1 MKTFTKLALLPGLL
15 SGLFVGSIGLSGAAF
30 ARDLGPDEALKLR
43 DSGKIQSFEKLNEL
57 ALAQH
62 PGGVIRETELEN
74 EYGRY
79 IYQLEV
85 VDAKGVEWDLEL
97 DATSGEIL
105 KNHQDD

>member
-1 MKTFTKLALLPGLL
+1 MKTTHKYLLVAGLITFTGNLH
-15 SGLFVGSIGLSGAAF
+15 

-43 DSGKIQSFEKLNEL
+43 DSGTIQSFEKLNEL

-74 EYGRY
+74 ELGRY

-85 VDAKGVEWDLEL
+85 VDAQGVEWDLEL
-97 DATSGEIL
+97 DATNGQIL

>member
-1 MKTFTKLALLPGLL
+1 MKTTHKYLLIASLITLAA
-15 SGLFVGSIGLSGAAF
+15 SVQ

-43 DSGKIQSFEKLNEL
+43 DSGTIQSFEKLNEL

-74 EYGRY
+74 EWGRY
-79 IYQLEV
+79 IYQLEM
-85 VDAKGVEWDLEL
+85 VDAQGLEWDLEL
-97 DATSGEIL
+97 DATNGQIL

>member
-1 MKTFTKLALLPGLL
+1 MNTIPKYLLIA
-15 SGLFVGSIGLSGAAF
+15 GLFTLVGSVQ

-43 DSGKIQSFEKLNEL
+43 DSGSIQSFEKLNEL

-74 EYGRY
+74 ELGRY

-85 VDAKGVEWDLEL
+85 VDAQGVEWDLEL
-97 DATSGEIL
+97 DAANGQIL

>member
-1 MKTFTKLALLPGLL
+1 MKTTYKYLLIAGLITLA
-15 SGLFVGSIGLSGAAF
+15 GSAQ

-43 DSGKIQSFEKLNEL
+43 DAGTIQSFEKLNEL

-62 PGGVIRETELEN
+62 PGGVIRDTELEN
-74 EYGRY
+74 ELGRY

-85 VDAKGVEWDLEL
+85 VDAKGVEWDVEL
-97 DATSGEIL
+97 DATNGQVL

>member
-1 MKTFTKLALLPGLL
+1 MKALIAL
-15 SGLFVGSIGLSGAAF
+15 SAAAALSVAAGIAQ

-43 DSGKIQSFEKLNEL
+43 DAGTVQSFEKLNAA

-62 PGGVIRETELEN
+62 PGGTIEETELEE

-85 VDAKGVEWDLEL
+85 RDAQGVQWDIEL
-97 DATSGEIL
+97 DASNGQIL
-105 KNHQDD
+105 KNQQDD

>member
-1 MKTFTKLALLPGLL
+1 MKTTHKYVLIAGLITLA
-15 SGLFVGSIGLSGAAF
+15 GSVQ

-43 DSGKIQSFEKLNEL
+43 DSGTIQSFEKLNEA

-62 PGGVIRETELEN
+62 PGGVIRDTELEN
-74 EYGRY
+74 ELGRY

-85 VDAKGVEWDLEL
+85 VDTKGVEWDLEI
-97 DATSGEIL
+97 DATNGEVL

>member
-1 MKTFTKLALLPGLL
+1 MKTTYKYLLIAGFISLA
-15 SGLFVGSIGLSGAAF
+15 GSIQ

-43 DSGKIQSFEKLNEL
+43 DSGTIQSFEKLNEL

-62 PGGVIRETELEN
+62 PGGLIRDTELEN

-85 VDAKGVEWDLEL
+85 VDTKGVEWDLEL
-97 DATSGEIL
+97 DASSGEIL